1 MAKNDYFSTEEGV
14 MENRKT
20 TWMSKIILE
29 HRTKMQ
35 RIIAEYAID
44 INADYAQALLVR
56 EREDWRLADEKRAP
70 KINRETTLLMQAHS
84 QGLALRQQQEASKA
98 AEIAR
103 IRAIKP
109 ASRVGDDALDAMLKS
124 IKADGNRRILP
135 RGRWTRRS
143 TKIKFYGDTRDAHT
157 KRWSAAE
164 TEIPESLGLIEE
176 GLFPSGVMKGTI
188 HNLSKTLGV
197 DDE

>member
-14 MENRKT
+14 MENRKP

-35 RIIAEYAID
+35 RKIAEYAID
-44 INADYAQALLVR
+44 INADYAQAWLVR

-103 IRAIKP
+103 IRAIRP
-109 ASRVGDDALDAMLKS
+109 ASRVGDDALDAMLLS
-124 IKADGNRRILP
+124 IKADGNRRII
-135 RGRWTRRS
+135 RQRRS

-176 GLFPSGVMKGTI
+176 GFFPSGVMKGTI
-188 HNLSKTLGV
+188 HNLSKALGV

>member
-35 RIIAEYAID
+35 RKIAEYAID
-44 INADYAQALLVR
+44 INADYAQAWLVR

-103 IRAIKP
+103 IRAIRP
-109 ASRVGDDALDAMLKS
+109 ASRVGDDALDAMLLS
-124 IKADGNRRILP
+124 IKADGNRRII
-135 RGRWTRRS
+135 RQRRS

-176 GLFPSGVMKGTI
+176 GFFPSGVMKGTI
-188 HNLSKTLGV
+188 HNLSTALGV

>member
-1 MAKNDYFSTEEGV
+1 

-20 TWMSKIILE
+20 SWMSKIILE

-35 RIIAEYAID
+35 RKIAEYAID
-44 INADYAQALLVR
+44 INADYAQAWLVR

-103 IRAIKP
+103 IRAIRP

-124 IKADGNRRILP
+124 IKADGNRRII
-135 RGRWTRRS
+135 RQRRS
-143 TKIKFYGDTRDAHT
+143 TKIKFYGDTIDAHT
-157 KRWSAAE
+157 HRWSAAE
-164 TEIPESLGLIEE
+164 TMIPESLGLIEE
-176 GLFPSGVMKGTI
+176 GFFPSGVMKGTI
-188 HNLSKTLGV
+188 HNLSKALGV